1 MSACRHAQTRQS
13 AGCDGNAYDRLSSHL
28 ALSLSRSAVNSQLFV
43 SLVSHDRAG
52 ARPRKNV
59 LRGPFLGLE
68 DLVVGV
74 LLAYPTADT
83 YAGRRHPGIALHD
96 APRFDERGRIVNRDL
111 CFDRVVVNL
120 APPLHRLDLIGVVR
134 LAALILATHQ
144 LGGMDDEA
152 VGVPEADRI
161 AIPQRIGLILR
172 RVSPPIRV
180 NAANV

>member
-28 ALSLSRSAVNSQLFV
+28 ALSLSRPAVSSQLFV

-59 LRGPFLGLE
+59 LRGSFLGLE

-74 LLAYPTADT
+74 LLAHPTADT

-96 APRFDERGRIVNRDL
+96 APRFDERRRIVNRDL
-111 CFDRVVVNL
+111 RLDCVVANL
-120 APPLHRLDLIGVVR
+120 APPFHRLDLIGVVG
-134 LAALILATHQ
+134 LTALILAAHQ
-144 LGGMDDEA
+144 LGGMDDKA
-152 VGVPEADRI
+152 VAVPESDRI
-161 AIPQRIGLILR
+161 A
-172 RVSPPIRV
+172 V
-180 NAANV
+180 